1 VNAAEVLEVA
11 CSDAWP
17 PLAQDHLGQ
26 WRLRWAD
33 GFTGRAN
40 SALAVGDPGVDSGT
54 ALEKVCEFAHS
65 HGIPAK
71 IQVVQ
76 ESPAEAAIE
85 AAGWVPDVTHAAG
98 HDVAVLLGR
107 VGTRPGR
114 RIPISGKNAKKASSP
129 APAVL
134 AEPVP
139 AWWELTVG
147 TPEPTATERHVLTGG
162 TVGYGLV
169 EGGAVRGALVGDLLH
184 VARLAVRP
192 ESRRQGLAVAL
203 LDGLEAW
210 AAERGAARVAL
221 QVSVTNA
228 PALALY
234 AALGFAEHH
243 RYRYWVPP
251 ARGTAPCEDRTS

>member
-1 VNAAEVLEVA
+1 VNDAEVLELA

-17 PLAQDHLGQ
+17 PLSQDLLGQ

-40 SALAVGDPGVDSGT
+40 SALAIGDPGVDSGT
-54 ALEKVCEFAHS
+54 ALKTVCEFAHS

-71 IQVVQ
+71 VQVVQ
-76 ESPAEAAIE
+76 GSPTETMIE
-85 AAGWVPDVTHAAG
+85 AAGWVPDITHAAG
-98 HDVAVLLGR
+98 HDVVVL
-107 VGTRPGR
+107 VGEAGAN
-114 RIPISGKNAKKASSP
+114 SGKNARKSAHL
-129 APAVL
+129 VL
-134 AEPVP
+134 SQPTP

-147 TPEPTATERHVLTGG
+147 STEPTPAERHVLTGG
-162 TVGYGLV
+162 TVGYGLI
-169 EGGAVRGALVGDLLH
+169 EAGETAAGAVRGALVGDLLH

-192 ESRRQGLAVAL
+192 EFRRQGLAVAL
-203 LDGLEAW
+203 LDAVEGW
-210 AAERGAARVAL
+210 AADHGATRVAL

-251 ARGTAPCEDRTS
+251 VAPCEDRTS

>member
-1 VNAAEVLEVA
+1 MNPAEVLELA

-17 PLAQDHLGQ
+17 PLEQELLGQ

-40 SALAVGDPGVDSGT
+40 SALAIGDPGADSST
-54 ALEKVCEFAHS
+54 ALETVCEFAHS

-71 IQVVQ
+71 VQVVQ
-76 ESPAEAAIE
+76 ESPIEAAVE
-85 AAGWVPDVTHAAG
+85 AAGWVPDITHAAG
-98 HDVAVLLGR
+98 HDVVVL
-107 VGTRPGR
+107 VGEAGVR
-114 RIPISGKNAKKASSP
+114 RGKQVPISGENARKTSLP
-129 APAVL
+129 APVVL
-134 AEPVP
+134 AHPTP

-147 TPEPTATERHVLTGG
+147 SPEPTPAEWHVLTGG

-169 EGGAVRGALVGDLLH
+169 AEGAGAVRGALVGDLLH

-192 ESRRQGLAVAL
+192 EFRRQGLAVAL
-203 LDGLEAW
+203 LDALEAW
-210 AAERGAARVAL
+210 ATERGATRVAL

-251 ARGTAPCEDRTS
+251 VAPCEDRTS